1 MAFLRSSTVNLLNLH
16 YAIHALALSG
26 SGMFIAAF
34 LLKAGVSAP
43 LVMLALA
50 AILMGRFCIRP
61 FVIPLARR
69 TGLKPLVIA
78 GTLIAS
84 LQYPLLAE
92 VHGLSWPLLG
102 LCVISS
108 LGDTL
113 YWTTYHAYFAS
124 LGDAEERG
132 HQISAREAA
141 ATIGGIIAPLATG
154 WALMTVGPQ
163 IAFGVTALALAA
175 SALPLLATPNV
186 AVAPEAEFS
195 LKQAMPAVLLM
206 ACDSWSWAGYGLVW
220 QMALFLTLRQDFA
233 AFGGAMA
240 LAALAGAVSGLI
252 VGRLIDFGHGGRV
265 VWFSA
270 GGLALITGLR
280 AAGFGHPALAV
291 VANAAGAVA
300 FAIHTPTVMT
310 AIYNLAKAS
319 ACPLRFHVAT
329 EAGFDLSGTVAYLI
343 AGAMIWAGAP
353 LWAGISLAFLSIAA
367 VFVILRRYY
376 RPA

>member
-16 YAIHALALSG
+16 YAVHALALSG

-43 LVMLALA
+43 LVMVALA
-50 AILMGRFCIRP
+50 SILLGRFCIRP

-78 GTLIAS
+78 GTLITS

-102 LCVISS
+102 LCAISA

-124 LGDAEERG
+124 LGDSEARG
-132 HQISAREAA
+132 HQVSAREAA
-141 ATIGGIIAPLATG
+141 ATVGGIIAPLATG

-163 IAFGVTALALAA
+163 VAFGATAVALAL
-175 SALPLLATPNV
+175 SALPLLMTPNV
-186 AVAPEAEFS
+186 AVAPEADFS

-206 ACDSWSWAGYGLVW
+206 ACDSWSWVGYGAVW
-220 QMALFLTLRQDFA
+220 QLALFLALHENFA

-240 LAALAGAVSGLI
+240 LAALVGAVSGLL
-252 VGRLIDFGHGGRV
+252 VGRLIDFGHGRRV
-265 VWFSA
+265 VWLSA
-270 GGLALITGLR
+270 GGLALITALR
-280 AAGFGHPALAV
+280 AAGYGHPALAV

-329 EAGFDLSGTVAYLI
+329 EAGFDISGVTAYLI

-367 VFVILRRYY
+367 VFVLLSRYY